1 MPESDNRRG
10 ESGSLKNSATVFRRS
25 KNLDAAAVQALLL
38 SCCVKAGTASLRP
51 GGNLAA
57 AGPKG
62 PNRRKTASL
71 ARSEMAESGL
81 RKGICLECAAI
92 FRHLP
97 LTIRWRLLA
106 IQGWGYTR
114 AMMTKRILTICAA
127 LSAALAAE
135 AVGTSLASA
144 QGYPVPPGAVYSP
157 SPQPYYPRGGYPA
170 DYRAAPRP
178 MDFDALDDED
188 GPNGPGS
195 AALPPPGPM
204 VSPNDPRYGRP
215 VYSDRGPVMSPDDP
229 RYGRPAGLPPPNYSG
244 PVMSPDDP
252 RYGRPA
258 GLPPPNYSGPVMS
271 PDDPRYGRRDP
282 PPVIYGDRPPG
293 APPAYGDSRIPGSG
307 IVYPGDEDRGGIRP
321 PTGVGQPGNVT
332 GSVQQ
337 PGQPPQGVAPDGRPM
352 VLSALPPEEQ
362 PESAPANLAPN
373 LRRQEVNFATKEPA
387 GTLIV
392 DTPNTYLYYV
402 LGNNRAIRYG
412 VRVGRDGFTW
422 TGVQKISRKAEWPD
436 WHPPPEMIDRQPYL
450 PRFMAGGP
458 GNPLGAR
465 AMYLGNTVY
474 RIHGTNQPSTIGK
487 FVSSGCIGM
496 LNEDVSDL
504 FDRVKVGTR
513 VVVMPGG
520 SPPASTTTASAAPVP
535 GPGAGPA
542 MAPPPGVPG
551 APPTA
556 VPPLPPPVTVR

>member
-1 MPESDNRRG
+1 
-10 ESGSLKNSATVFRRS
+10 
-25 KNLDAAAVQALLL
+25 
-38 SCCVKAGTASLRP
+38 
-51 GGNLAA
+51 
-57 AGPKG
+57 
-62 PNRRKTASL
+62 
-71 ARSEMAESGL
+71 
-81 RKGICLECAAI
+81 
-92 FRHLP
+92 
-97 LTIRWRLLA
+97 
-106 IQGWGYTR
+106 
-114 AMMTKRILTICAA
+114 MMTKRILTICAA
-127 LSAALAAE
+127 VSAVLAAE
-135 AVGTSLASA
+135 AVGASLASA
-144 QGYPVPPGAVYSP
+144 QGYPPPGTVYSP
-157 SPQPYYPRGGYPA
+157 SPQPYPGYPT
-170 DYRAAPRP
+170 DFRSPRQ
-178 MDFDALDDED
+178 MDFDALEDDE
-188 GPNGPGS
+188 GPYGS
-195 AALPPPGPM
+195 GRAGLPPPGP
-204 VSPNDPRYGRP
+204 VLSPNDPRYGRRP
-215 VYSDRGPVMSPDDP
+215 VYSDQGPVMSPDDP
-229 RYGRPAGLPPPNYSG
+229 RYGRPAGPPPPNYSG
-244 PVMSPDDP
+244 PI
-252 RYGRPA
+252 
-258 GLPPPNYSGPVMS
+258 LS

-293 APPAYGDSRIPGSG
+293 APQQAYGDSRIPGSG
-307 IVYPGDEDRGGIRP
+307 IVYPDDEDRGGIRP
-321 PTGVGQPGNVT
+321 PAGVGGQPGNVT

-337 PGQPPQGVAPDGRPM
+337 PAQPPQGAADGRPV

-362 PESAPANLAPN
+362 PESAPVNLPSN

-436 WHPPPEMIDRQPYL
+436 WHPPTEMIERQPYL

-513 VVVMPGG
+513 VVVLPGG
-520 SPPASTTTASAAPVP
+520 PAPSSTTTASAAPVP
-535 GPGAGPA
+535 GPA
-542 MAPPPGVPG
+542 MAAPSVPG
-551 APPTA
+551 TQPTS